1 MEDVLAVLCRN
12 DSIVSAQQIL
22 PGWTN
27 TEVLG
32 HMQTVI
38 YDLGMETRVYS
49 ICYHQDKGDTAN
61 TSHADCL
68 VDSFSLFS
76 FALTTE
82 KLDCNYM

>member
-1 MEDVLAVLCRN
+1 MEDVLAVLCRS

-27 TEVLG
+27 AEVLG

-38 YDLGMETRVYS
+38 YHLGTETRVYS

-61 TSHADCL
+61 TRHTDFL

-76 FALTTE
+76 SALTME
-82 KLDCNYM
+82 NLDCNYM